1 MNRSKG
7 VREQPWWVTAA
18 AVGGLLGAIIVVGV
32 VGLLLN
38 QRVKE
43 VTEEALRYDVEL
55 EDKGDDLRVAVLDLR
70 HFHRNIAFGGVSRG
84 GVAAFEGAYEDVQT
98 EIDELEDLGVRDRS
112 APQPEEFRRM
122 ADDYYAGFR
131 PAIGLAGTDQE
142 AFDRASDEGLRE
154 IELMENAAAQ
164 IDALGEE
171 LSADALQK
179 VERANANGTLVL
191 LAVIVGLVLS
201 GAVLA
206 YAAVRVMSELRRLY
220 AEQQET
226 AEKLAAA
233 SRAKTDFI
241 ADVSHEL
248 RTPLTVLRGNAQVGL
263 ALGDDVPA
271 HREILEDIV
280 RESRFMSR
288 MVEDLL
294 LLARSDSASLP
305 LNRETVAAA
314 PFLAELA
321 GRAEI
326 LVRERDAELE
336 TRLESEGSLE
346 IDPERVAQAVLVL
359 VDNAAKYGPP
369 GGRITLSSEVTRSGE
384 LHVKVEDRGP
394 GIPRE
399 DLPRVFERFYRVD
412 KARSRRMGGTGLGL
426 PIAKTIVEAHGGHI
440 TAESRPGKGTR
451 MSLYLPLLDAPR
463 TDDYLPAG
471 STVDAKPPLRTR
483 ADAEQRT
490 GSPPEGPSGRG

>member
-206 YAAVRVMSELRRLY
+206 YAAMRVMSELRRLY
-220 AEQQET
+220 AGQQET

-233 SRAKTDFI
+233 SKAKTDFL

-263 ALGDDVPA
+263 ALGAEGEQRQLFAEVV
-271 HREILEDIV
+271 E
-280 RESRFMSR
+280 ESRCMSR
-288 MVEDLL
+288 MIEDLL
-294 LLARSDSASLP
+294 LLARSDSTSLP

-326 LVRERDAELE
+326 LVRERGAELE
-336 TRLESEGSLE
+336 THLEGEGSLE

-369 GGRITLSSEVTRSGE
+369 GGRITLSSETTRSGE
-384 LHVKVEDRGP
+384 LRVKVEDRGP
-394 GIPRE
+394 GIPKE
-399 DLPRVFERFYRVD
+399 DLPHIFERFYRVD
-412 KARSRRMGGTGLGL
+412 KARSRMMGGTGLGL
-426 PIAKTIVEAHGGHI
+426 PIARTIAQAHGGHI

>member
-206 YAAVRVMSELRRLY
+206 YAAMRVMSELRRLY
-220 AEQQET
+220 AGQQET

-233 SRAKTDFI
+233 SKAKTDFL

-263 ALGDDVPA
+263 ALGAEGEQRQLFAEVV
-271 HREILEDIV
+271 E
-280 RESRFMSR
+280 ESRRMSR
-288 MVEDLL
+288 MIEDLL
-294 LLARSDSASLP
+294 LLARSDSTSLP

-326 LVRERDAELE
+326 LVRERGAELE
-336 TRLESEGSLE
+336 THLEGEGSLE

-369 GGRITLSSEVTRSGE
+369 GGRITLSSETTRSGE
-384 LHVKVEDRGP
+384 LRVKVEDRGP
-394 GIPRE
+394 GIPKE
-399 DLPRVFERFYRVD
+399 DLPHIFERFYRVD
-412 KARSRRMGGTGLGL
+412 KARSRMMGGTGLGL
-426 PIAKTIVEAHGGHI
+426 PIARTIAQAHGGHI

>member
-206 YAAVRVMSELRRLY
+206 YAAMRVMSELRRLY
-220 AEQQET
+220 AGQQET

-233 SRAKTDFI
+233 SKAKTDFL

-263 ALGDDVPA
+263 ALGAEGEQRQLFAEVV
-271 HREILEDIV
+271 E
-280 RESRFMSR
+280 ESRRMSR
-288 MVEDLL
+288 MIEDLL
-294 LLARSDSASLP
+294 LLARSDSTSLP
-305 LNRETVAAA
+305 LNRETVTAA

-369 GGRITLSSEVTRSGE
+369 GGRITLSSETTRSGE
-384 LHVKVEDRGP
+384 LRVKVEDRGP
-394 GIPRE
+394 GIPKE
-399 DLPRVFERFYRVD
+399 DLPHIFERFYRVD
-412 KARSRRMGGTGLGL
+412 KARSRMMGGTGLGL
-426 PIAKTIVEAHGGHI
+426 PIARTIAQAHGGHI